1 LKVLETERSVCAE
14 QSTIFPL
21 YDKLTAENIVPS
33 LMNLFKELQKDI
45 DELEASAPATW
56 ADLVDPYERLND
68 RLNLPWGIVT
78 HLEVRK

>member
-1 LKVLETERSVCAE
+1 MLETEISVCAE